1 MAPPDMPPISN
12 RPLYI
17 YRVAAKW
24 VSFFVFGLSTI
35 FLVTVIF
42 PVLRLSAHPR
52 EQFRTRARHF
62 VSRSFRYFTKFMELL
77 GVVKLEVEDREFFR
91 RLNSKIIVANHPSL
105 LDVVMLISLI
115 PNADCIVRGGLSQ
128 TIVRGVIRQLYIPNS
143 LDFENL
149 MAACI
154 KSLDQGNNI
163 IFFPEGTRTP
173 RTGEI
178 ILKKGAAR
186 LALRS
191 GRGIIPVYIGGNDK
205 YGLGK
210 RDPWTAYNHRE
221 KYRYHLRRGA
231 ELCPETYGAMPE
243 PRALRQ
249 LTGDIRDFFVS
260 SLNSGEGYEH
270 IR

>member
-1 MAPPDMPPISN
+1 MAPPDMPPVSN
-12 RPLYI
+12 WFLYI
-17 YRVAAKW
+17 YRVAMKW
-24 VSFFVFGLSTI
+24 FSFFIFGLGT
-35 FLVTVIF
+35 LLLMMVIF
-42 PVLRLSAHPR
+42 PVLRLCVHPR
-52 EQFRTRARHF
+52 EKFRAHARYF
-62 VSRSFRYFTKFMELL
+62 VFLSFRFFTKAMELL

-115 PNADCIVRGGLSQ
+115 PNADCIVRGALSH
-128 TIVRGVIRQLYIPNS
+128 TIVRGIIRQLYIPNS
-143 LDFENL
+143 LDFEDL

-154 KSLDQGNNI
+154 NSLNQGNNI

-178 ILKKGAAR
+178 ILKKGASR

-210 RDPWTAYNHRE
+210 RDPWTAFNHRE
-221 KYRYHLRRGA
+221 KYLYHIRRGT
-231 ELCPETYGAMPE
+231 ELFPETYGTMPA
-243 PRALRQ
+243 PRAVRQ
-249 LTGDIRDFFVS
+249 LTEDIRNFFLYPSQNPGKV
-260 SLNSGEGYEH
+260 
-270 IR
+270 